1 MNEKEKYLFWKD
13 IGGHISEQNISRN
26 GDKLSLTV
34 SPATHVDA
42 LLLFGLKFIGLNPK
56 VSPANVIESSGKTH
70 TLKELSDLSDF
81 DIKESETSL
90 SLYRKLTNLYFYLV
104 LVRPELIEFIKFG
117 MVGVSGM
124 VVDLLLVTFFK
135 EVFSYDVRFCSIL
148 AFPFAVT
155 SNYILNCLWTFKGN
169 QKINFFSYIK
179 FFFTNIIG
187 LAVRVWSIHLILM
200 VIPRLGQKYYVA
212 VTMMGILVAFFVNFL
227 TSKFLVFQKGKTN

>member
-1 MNEKEKYLFWKD
+1 MNEKEKNLFWKD

-34 SPATHVDA
+34 SPATPTDA
-42 LLLFGLKFIGLNPK
+42 LLLFVLKFIGLTPK

-70 TLKELSDLSDF
+70 TLKELSDLSGF
-81 DIKESETSL
+81 DIQESETSL

-104 LVRPELIEFIKFG
+104 LVKPELIEFIKFG

-124 VVDLLLVTFFK
+124 AVDLLLVTFFK

-227 TSKFLVFQKGKTN
+227 TSKFLVFQKEKTN